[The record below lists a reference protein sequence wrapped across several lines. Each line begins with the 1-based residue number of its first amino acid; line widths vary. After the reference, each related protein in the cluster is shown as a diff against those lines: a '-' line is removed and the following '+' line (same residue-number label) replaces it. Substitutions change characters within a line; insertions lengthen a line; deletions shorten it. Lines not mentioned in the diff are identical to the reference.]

1 MLLFVSALSAGVQLL
16 LVEFGGDFVRTSP
29 LSLWQWIISVLIGS
43 LSIPM
48 GVLMRMLVPVQEDP
62 DSFFTHAKDLGGQE
76 EAFVRDTSPSH
87 MYDTTNMI
95 LHLSDSVNIIK

>member
-48 GVLMRMLVPVQEDP
+48 GVLMRLLVSVQEDP
-62 DSFFTHAKDLGGQE
+62 DSFFTHAKDLGGEE
-76 EAFVRDTSPSH
+76 EAFVRDISPSH
-87 MYDTTNMI
+87 MYDTINMI
-95 LHLSDSVNIIK
+95 LPTLIRFGEY